1 MILNPNYRT
10 CEICGK
16 PRAKGNH
23 NKCSRTLQKRRNEEE
38 QALIRENQR
47 KHEKY
52 ISVRKSSLYK
62 TKKRPFIHISE
73 D

>member
-23 NKCSRTLQKRRNEEE
+23 NKCSRTLQKQRNEEE
-38 QALIRENQR
+38 QALI
-47 KHEKY
+47 
-52 ISVRKSSLYK
+52 
-62 TKKRPFIHISE
+62 
-73 D
+73 

>member
-16 PRAKGNH
+16 HRAKGNH
-23 NKCSRTLQKRRNEEE
+23 NKCSRILQKQRNEAE

-47 KHEKY
+47 KHEEY

-62 TKKRPFIHISE
+62 TRKRPFIHVSE